1 MNFLDQ
7 IPVIFNEL
15 QDSINFFG
23 LVFYAF
29 AILIIVSGLIT
40 VLSKRLMRSAVALL
54 FTFFGVAGLYAMLAA
69 DFIAVTQIMVY
80 IGGILTLI
88 IFGVMLTSRITD
100 INKKSTS
107 LGRTSVVI
115 GSIIAAFSGIF
126 LSIMFINAD
135 WKQAPLERIPDGTI
149 NLIGNLMLTDYLAAF
164 IVSAILLLIAFIGAA
179 LIARRKN

>member
-1 MNFLDQ
+1 MNFLDN
-7 IPVIFNEL
+7 IPEIFNEL
-15 QDSINFFG
+15 QNSIDFFG
-23 LVFYAF
+23 VAFYAF
-29 AILIIVSGLIT
+29 AILIVISGLIT
-40 VLSKRLMRSAVALL
+40 VVSKRLMRSAVALL

-115 GSIIAAFSGIF
+115 GSLIAAFSGVF
-126 LSIMFINAD
+126 LSIIFINSE
-135 WKQAPLERIPDGTI
+135 WRQIPVERIPDGTI
-149 NLIGNLMLTDYLAAF
+149 QQIGTLMLTDYLAAF
-164 IVSAILLLIAFIGAA
+164 IATAVLLLIAFIGAA